1 MNDHPLD
8 IPARAALTSRHSH
21 LARRSGGAIC
31 YDADIVP
38 FAADDESDPAALAR
52 LVAPGQLAA
61 FLQAPR
67 MAEPDGFETVIRDE
81 AVQLVATRPFMA
93 VDDARIEPLG
103 PSDAAEMLALAE
115 ATKPGPFT
123 LRALDLGRFYGIRQ
137 DGELL
142 AMAGERMACD
152 GYVEVSGVC
161 VAETARGQGLARLL
175 SQHVAAGI
183 AAAGD
188 VPFLHA
194 FASNDAAIGLY
205 RSLGFE
211 PRAAMQV
218 GIFRRLAAQG

>member
-1 MNDHPLD
+1 
-8 IPARAALTSRHSH
+8 
-21 LARRSGGAIC
+21 
-31 YDADIVP
+31 
-38 FAADDESDPAALAR
+38 
-52 LVAPGQLAA
+52 
-61 FLQAPR
+61 
-67 MAEPDGFETVIRDE
+67 
-81 AVQLVATRPFMA
+81 
-93 VDDARIEPLG
+93 
-103 PSDAAEMLALAE
+103 
-115 ATKPGPFT
+115 
-123 LRALDLGRFYGIRQ
+123 
-137 DGELL
+137 
-142 AMAGERMACD
+142 MACD

-161 VAETARGQGLARLL
+161 VAEAARGQGLARLL